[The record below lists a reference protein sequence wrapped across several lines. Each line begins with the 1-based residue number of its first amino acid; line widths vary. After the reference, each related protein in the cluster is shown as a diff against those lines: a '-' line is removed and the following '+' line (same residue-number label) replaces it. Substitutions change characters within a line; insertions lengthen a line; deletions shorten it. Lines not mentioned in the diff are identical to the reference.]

1 MITVTLSYG
10 TLYCIHTRTLIIII
24 INRDYTLYTYFI
36 TYYMRNQS
44 LSSLHTSS
52 YHHIT
57 IFSTVK
63 VNYECDNTQQI
74 YQQIIFSHY
83 TKKDDQWIAYT
94 LPD

>member
-44 LSSLHTSS
+44 LSSPHKFLSS
-52 YHHIT
+52 HNDLFH
-57 IFSTVK
+57 S
-63 VNYECDNTQQI
+63 
-74 YQQIIFSHY
+74 
-83 TKKDDQWIAYT
+83 
-94 LPD
+94 